1 VAEHN
6 TMDHL
11 TELIKSLD
19 PSSEILKN
27 LHMHRTK
34 TTAVMK
40 HVIGKC
46 HKEYLDCL
54 KNTKFSILTD
64 ESTDISCIKQA
75 CIVVRY
81 FNQDMSRIVSH
92 FFELSNI
99 FETNDYKKAQE
110 GATGKNVYGC
120 IFKSFAENNI
130 PFENVIGFGSDV
142 CNSMMLYDDPQF
154 CC

>member
-1 VAEHN
+1 
-6 TMDHL
+6 MDHL

-81 FNQDMSRIVSH
+81 FNKDMSRIVSH

-142 CNSMMLYDDPQF
+142 CNSMMFYDDPQF